1 MSIQKKLLEF
11 RRQSVAVVKNAKNPY
26 FKSNYA
32 DINSVIESI
41 TPILDELDL
50 VFTQCPDI
58 KDGIEVL
65 TTRITMADDPKEYI
79 ESNVRLLI
87 PSADMQKLGSA
98 ITYARRYALISMF
111 GLETEDDDGNMA
123 SGKVSKNNTKTP
135 KKEYN
140 QTPTQRLNERVV
152 DAFEILEE
160 AKKKGDTKI
169 AIKVFKQ
176 AEKEGLI
183 QIQDKCVNLFG
194 ADVFFKL

>member
-11 RRQSVAVVKNAKNPY
+11 RKQSVAVTKNAKNPY

-41 TPILDELDL
+41 TPILDELGL

-65 TTRITMADDPKEYI
+65 TTRVTMSDDPKEFI

-98 ITYARRYALISMF
+98 ITYARRYALIAMF
-111 GLETEDDDGNMA
+111 GLETEDDDGNLA

-135 KKEYN
+135 NKAYN
-140 QTPTQRLNERVV
+140 KTPTQRLNERVV
-152 DAFEILEE
+152 NAFEILEK
-160 AKKKGDTKI
+160 AKKEGDTKM
-169 AIKVFKQ
+169 AIKVFNQ
-176 AEKEGLI
+176 AQEEGLI
-183 QIQDKCVNLFG
+183 QVQDKCVALFG
-194 ADVFFKL
+194 DIFN